1 MASNTNTENKNKDV
15 MSDDP
20 STSEEDEV
28 QTPLRVTEEE
38 RRGTIPGS
46 TQATAMA
53 LTFSRAQANPVVERS
68 KPRKTKKKNTSN
80 TSTKQASTQTDQ
92 TPK

>member
-1 MASNTNTENKNKDV
+1 MASNTNPENKTKDV

-20 STSEEDEV
+20 TTSEEEEG
-28 QTPLRVTEEE
+28 QTSLRVTEEE

-46 TQATAMA
+46 TQATVMA

-68 KPRKTKKKNTSN
+68 KPCKMKKKNTSN

-92 TPK
+92 KPK

>member
-1 MASNTNTENKNKDV
+1 MASNTNTENKDKDV

-20 STSEEDEV
+20 STSEDEV

-68 KPRKTKKKNTSN
+68 KPRKTKKKNPSN

>member
-1 MASNTNTENKNKDV
+1 MASNKPQDDSNKDV

-20 STSEEDEV
+20 STSEEDERD
-28 QTPLRVTEEE
+28 PSLRLTEEE

-53 LTFSRAQANPVVERS
+53 LTMTRAQANPVVKRFQ
-68 KPRKTKKKNTSN
+68 P
-80 TSTKQASTQTDQ
+80 
-92 TPK
+92 

>member
-1 MASNTNTENKNKDV
+1 MASNTDPDHKNKDT

-20 STSEEDEV
+20 SSSEEE
-28 QTPLRVTEEE
+28 QRPTSLQVTEEE

-68 KPRKTKKKNTSN
+68 RPRKTKKKNTSK
-80 TSTKQASTQTDQ
+80 TSTKQASTQTDE

>member
-1 MASNTNTENKNKDV
+1 MASNTNHENKNTDV

-20 STSEEDEV
+20 STSEEDEG
-28 QTPLRVTEEE
+28 QTSLRVTEEE

-53 LTFSRAQANPVVERS
+53 LTFS
-68 KPRKTKKKNTSN
+68 
-80 TSTKQASTQTDQ
+80 
-92 TPK
+92 